1 MNRAALILLACSALT
16 ACVGPRLEPPAA
28 AAVNPRP
35 AWRDGTAGVAVAID
49 SRWWQEFGD
58 PVLSQIVEAAL
69 ANNIDVAI
77 AASRVEEARA
87 QFRLA
92 RSQQLPSV
100 NAAVGGDHD
109 RSVNAFGQGV
119 DQWAGKGEIQAS
131 FDLDL
136 FGRLAKSTAAAR
148 AQLLA
153 SQASRDNVRLA
164 VATSAA
170 NGYVTL
176 RALDARLA
184 VLRDTLVAQAASL
197 KLTERRANAGYAS
210 RLDLAQ
216 AQAEYQGTAQQIPAA
231 ELAVAQ
237 QENGLNILLG
247 REPGAVIR
255 GKPLNAI
262 GLPQV
267 PVLVPS
273 RLLERRPDVA
283 TAANQIVAADR
294 SLDAARAAFMPDVS
308 LSALGGAVA
317 SSLLG
322 DPISIFSLGGSI
334 LAPLFEGGRLRAQA
348 DVASA
353 RRDQAAFGYRQVA
366 LNAFREVE
374 DGMAAQQRDQEQE
387 AALVARRAALAN
399 ALRLAD
405 NRYRAG
411 YSPYLD
417 FLDVER
423 ALLSADLALV
433 QSRADRL
440 TNAVLLYQ
448 AVGGGWSPQSV
459 ESAR

>member
-1 MNRAALILLACSALT
+1 MKRVALVLLAGSALT
-16 ACVGPRLEPPAA
+16 ACAGPRPEPPAA
-28 AAVNPRP
+28 AAVNPP
-35 AWRDGTAGVAVAID
+35 SAWRDGTAGVDVAVDAG
-49 SRWWQEFGD
+49 WWQQFGD
-58 PVLSQIVEAAL
+58 PVLSQVVDTAL

-100 NAAVGGDHD
+100 NAVAGGDRD
-109 RSVNAFGQGV
+109 RYVNAFGQGV
-119 DQWAGKGEIQAS
+119 DQWAGQSEVQAS

-153 SQASRDNVRLA
+153 SQDSRDNVRLA

-176 RALDARLA
+176 RALDARLI
-184 VLRDTLVAQAASL
+184 VLRDTLTARAAAL
-197 KLTERRANAGYAS
+197 KLTERRANAGYSS

-216 AQAEYQGTAQQIPAA
+216 AQAEYQATAQLIPAA
-231 ELAVAQ
+231 ELAIAR

-247 REPGAVIR
+247 REPGAVDR
-255 GKPLNAI
+255 GKPLDAI

-283 TAANQIVAADR
+283 AAANQIVAADR
-294 SLDAARAAFMPDVS
+294 SLDSARAAFMPDIK
-308 LSALGGAVA
+308 LSASGGAVA

-322 DPISIFSLGGSI
+322 DPITIFALGGSI
-334 LAPLFEGGRLRAQA
+334 LAPLFEGGRLRAQT

-353 RRDQAAFGYRQVA
+353 RRDQAAFAYRQVA

-374 DGMAAQQRDQEQE
+374 DGMAAQRRDQEQE
-387 AALVARRAALAN
+387 GALEAQRAALAD
-399 ALRLAD
+399 ALRLAE

-411 YSPYLD
+411 YSPYLEL
-417 FLDVER
+417 LDAQR
-423 ALLSADLALV
+423 ALLSAELALV

-440 TNAVLLYQ
+440 TSAILLCQ
-448 AVGGGWSPQSV
+448 AAGGGWSAQSA
-459 ESAR
+459 ESAG

>member
-1 MNRAALILLACSALT
+1 MRRGLFLLISCSIVAACA
-16 ACVGPRLEPPAA
+16 GPRPEAPAA
-28 AAVNPRP
+28 AAVDPP
-35 AWRDGTAGVAVAID
+35 VVWRDGTSGVDAIVD
-49 SRWWQEFGD
+49 PHWWQQFGD
-58 PVLSQIVEAAL
+58 PTLSQVVETAL

-100 NAAVGGDHD
+100 NGVAGGDRD
-109 RSVNAFGQGV
+109 RSVNAFAQGV
-119 DQWAGKGEIQAS
+119 DQWLAQGAVQAS

-153 SQASRDNVRLA
+153 SRDSRDNVRLA

-184 VLRDTLVAQAASL
+184 VLHDTLMSRAAAL
-197 KLTERRANAGYAS
+197 KLTERRANAGYSS

-216 AQAEYQGTAQQIPAA
+216 AQAEYQATAQQIPAA
-231 ELAVAQ
+231 ELAVAR
-237 QENGLNILLG
+237 QENGLSILLG
-247 REPGAVIR
+247 REPGPVAR
-255 GKPLNAI
+255 GKPLDAI
-262 GLPQV
+262 GMPQA
-267 PVLVPS
+267 PVLMPS

-283 TAANQIVAADR
+283 AAANQIVAADR
-294 SLDAARAAFMPDVS
+294 SLDAARAAFMPHIK
-308 LSALGGAVA
+308 LSASGGVVA
-317 SSLLG
+317 STLLA
-322 DPISIFSLGGSI
+322 DPITIFSLGGSI

-348 DVASA
+348 NVASA
-353 RRDQAAFGYRQVA
+353 RRDQAAFAYRQVA

-374 DGMAAQQRDQEQE
+374 DGLAAQQRDLEQE
-387 AALVARRAALAN
+387 GALEAQRNALAA

-411 YSPYLD
+411 YSPYLEL
-417 FLDVER
+417 LDAQR
-423 ALLSADLALV
+423 ALLSAELALV

-440 TNAVLLYQ
+440 TSAVLLYQ
-448 AVGGGWSPQSV
+448 AVGGGWAAPPA
-459 ESAR
+459 EGAR